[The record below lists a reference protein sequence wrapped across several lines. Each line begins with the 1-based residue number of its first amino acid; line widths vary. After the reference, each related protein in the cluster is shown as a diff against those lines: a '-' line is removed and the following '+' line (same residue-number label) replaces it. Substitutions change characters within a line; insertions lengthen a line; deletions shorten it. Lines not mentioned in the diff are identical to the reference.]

1 MSWLGLSPL
10 ELVSAL
16 LSLWSVWLS
25 MRRSLLAW
33 PVTIVASLLYAE
45 FFREL
50 HLYSDMLLQIVFALC
65 GIYGWIHWQRGIRQ
79 EGSVV
84 VLRMRP
90 RDAWLSILAGVV
102 MTIALGAF
110 MMRFTD
116 ATLPWLDAAL
126 TAFSLV
132 GTFWEAQQYIANWTL
147 WIAVDLVYIVE
158 YFWKHAYVTAILSA
172 IFVVMAVFG
181 LRDWRRVLA
190 AQDESLG

>member
-25 MRRSLLAW
+25 MRRLLLAW

-50 HLYSDMLLQIVFALC
+50 HLYSDLLLQIVFALC
-65 GIYGWIHWQRGIRQ
+65 GVYGWLHWQSGIRQ

-90 RDAWLSILAGVV
+90 REAWLSILAGIAL
-102 MTIALGAF
+102 TIALGTF
-110 MMRFTD
+110 MVHFTD

-132 GTFWEAQQYIANWTL
+132 GTFWEARQYIANWTL

-158 YFWKHAYVTAILSA
+158 YSWKHAYVTAILSA

-190 AQDESLG
+190 AQEETLG